1 MFSKSRVNGIS
12 ALVAQ
17 LDAHLTD
24 DQEIAGSTPAR
35 LATFFGGDLIMK
47 YFL

>member
-1 MFSKSRVNGIS
+1 MCVFLLLIQL

-24 DQEIAGSTPAR
+24 DQEGAGFDPAGSTI
-35 LATFFGGDLIMK
+35 FFCGD
-47 YFL
+47 